1 MDEKVFEISSKSVT
15 MEVKDDRTGR
25 VFRRELP
32 LDYYENA
39 IFFACGAKIWTE
51 ACQSWY
57 FSPPGAWSAA
67 GI

>member
-15 MEVKDDRTGR
+15 MEVKDDRTGGFSGGSCR
-25 VFRRELP
+25 WTTMKTP
-32 LDYYENA
+32 

-51 ACQSWY
+51 ACRSWY